1 MKRTA
6 VLVEILFGLL
16 FLALSMTAVLQLI
29 SRAYLCSTASERK
42 QRASLA
48 MQELIERY
56 HGDPQREDTVVGY
69 DAAFCPADADSAVNT
84 VRVDVEAEKAGTG
97 VLYRYCLTAL
107 DAGGAEIAALAGAC
121 YAPGEVSP

>member
-6 VLVEILFGLL
+6 VLVEILFCVL
-16 FLALSMTAVLQLI
+16 FLALSMTAVLQLV

-48 MQELIERY
+48 MQELLEGY
-56 HGDPQREDTVVGY
+56 HADPQREDGVVSY
-69 DAAFCPADADSAVNT
+69 DAAFRPADADKAVNT
-84 VRVDVEAEKAGTG
+84 VRVDVEAETAGTG
-97 VLYRYCLTAL
+97 VLYRYSLTAL
-107 DAGGAEIAALAGAC
+107 DAAGTEIASLAGAC

>member
-6 VLVEILFGLL
+6 VLVEILFCVL

-48 MQELIERY
+48 MQELLERY
-56 HGDPQREDTVVGY
+56 HGDPQREDTVACY
-69 DAAFCPADADSAVNT
+69 DAAFRPADADKAVNT
-84 VRVDVEAEKAGTG
+84 VRVDVETEQAGTG
-97 VLYRYCLTAL
+97 VLYRYSLTAL
-107 DAGGAEIAALAGAC
+107 DGAGTEIAVLAGAC